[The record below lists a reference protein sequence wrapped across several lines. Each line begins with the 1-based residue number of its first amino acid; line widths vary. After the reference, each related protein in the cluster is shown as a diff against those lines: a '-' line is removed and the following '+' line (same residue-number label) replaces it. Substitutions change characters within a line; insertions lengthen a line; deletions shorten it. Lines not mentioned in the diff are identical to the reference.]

1 MKKKIVMLL
10 LASTLAFSMVACG
23 GSEESKKEGAKTES
37 TESKEEVKE
46 EEPKEEVKKEN
57 KKDLPDG
64 QYSDMGAGTM
74 HIATAGGTSENGN
87 VPTIFV
93 SDEILLQIGLNTSEF
108 DGSKLSYIY
117 VDGMENA
124 KEQLAD
130 TQTVIDLSENAL
142 KAGKHTVEIVQ
153 YENDEPT
160 GTMVTYKKA
169 EYEVKEK

>member
-1 MKKKIVMLL
+1 MKKKIAMML
-10 LASTLAFSMVACG
+10 LASCLVFSMVACG
-23 GSEESKKEGAKTES
+23 GSEEPKESKKVES
-37 TESKEEVKE
+37 TETAK
-46 EEPKEEVKKEN
+46 EEPKKESKES

-64 QYSDMGAGTM
+64 DYSDMGNGTM

-93 SDEILLQIGLNTSEF
+93 SDEILLQIGLNTSAF

-130 TQTVIDLSENAL
+130 TQTVIDLSEDAL
-142 KAGKHTVEIVQ
+142 KTGKHTVEIVQ
-153 YENDEPT
+153 YENDDPT

>member
-1 MKKKIVMLL
+1 MKEKIAMML
-10 LASTLAFSMVACG
+10 LASCLTFGMVACG
-23 GSEESKKEGAKTES
+23 GSEEPKQENAKVENTE
-37 TESKEEVKE
+37 TVK
-46 EEPKEEVKKEN
+46 EEPKEEN
-57 KKDLPDG
+57 KKDLPSG
-64 QYSDMGAGTM
+64 EYSDMGNGTM

-87 VPTIFV
+87 VPVIFV
-93 SDEILLQIGLNTSEF
+93 SDEILLQIGLNTSGF
-108 DGSKLSYIY
+108 DGTKLSYIY

-130 TQTVIDLSENAL
+130 TQTVIDLSEDAL

-153 YENDEPT
+153 YENDEST